1 MRKREQFRDKL
12 RERFRDELYMWLHST
27 ISDQMYAQIWEQLK
41 DITLWYELRD
51 QTHQQLYEEKI
62 GK

>member
-1 MRKREQFRDKL
+1 
-12 RERFRDELYMWLHST
+12 MWLHST